1 MKPRYEEVSTEVVA
15 MLEKAQYLLAKAEK
29 LDMVEHEGKKIP
41 AFAADGKGAKDEK
54 KKADKCPSCGG
65 KMDMEKGMCMK
76 MGCMT
81 KYGTMEKASMAEKD
95 KYCMKNFGKK
105 YSDCSAKQK
114 AQCDKAHGKVKK
126 AVQPNYESQASF
138 KPAGFHFVSET
149 GGQTKSAGYYT
160 NQQTLEVDDV
170 ANKGAISSSFN
181 VEELAK
187 RMNAHQTGIQDRDV
201 STDNKQPDRD

>member
-1 MKPRYEEVSTEVVA
+1 MMRPRYEEVSSEA
-15 MLEKAQYLLAKAEK
+15 EALLKKAQYLAKRVDA
-29 LDMVEHEGKKIP
+29 I
-41 AFAADGKGAKDEK
+41 
-54 KKADKCPSCGG
+54 
-65 KMDMEKGMCMK
+65 
-76 MGCMT
+76 
-81 KYGTMEKASMAEKD
+81 EKASMADKDKYCMKRFGKKYSDCSSKQKAQCDKAHGKVEKASMADKD

-138 KPAGFHFVSET
+138 KPAGFHFVTET

-187 RMNAHQTGIQDRDV
+187 RMNAHQNGIQDRDV